1 MKLFHSTMSLLNNH
15 IIFENEPVRSA
26 LTKLNKLASDAILF
40 VVNEKKKL
48 IGSLTDGDLRRGF
61 INNLDFNDSILKFIQ
76 KSPVFI
82 THNNYTLSQLDSYKK
97 KNFKI
102 IPILDEAGVI
112 IDILNFRIQH
122 TIIPAD
128 ALLMAGGK
136 GKRLMPLT
144 ANTPKPLLKV
154 GDKPIIEHNIDRL
167 IQFGIK
173 NISLSINYLGEQLE
187 EYFGDGSVKNAK
199 ISYVK
204 EHKPLGTVG
213 SVLLVEHFSHDDI
226 LIMNSDLLTN
236 IDFADFYTT
245 FKEAD
250 ADMAVAA
257 TSYHVDVP
265 YAVLEVDGKNLAT
278 SLKEKP
284 RYTYYSNAGIYFVR
298 KSLLSMIPRDEFYNI
313 TDLMEAVLA
322 ANKKLITYPITG
334 YWLDIGKHE
343 DYKQAQ
349 EDIKHL
355 NI

>member
-1 MKLFHSTMSLLNNH
+1 MSSINNH

-26 LTKLNKLASDAILF
+26 LKKLDKLASDAILF
-40 VVNEKKKL
+40 VVSENKKL

-61 INNLDFNDSILKFIQ
+61 IRNLNFENSILDFIQENPISITRK
-76 KSPVFI
+76 
-82 THNNYTLSQLDSYKK
+82 NYTLKQLEDYRK
-97 KNFKI
+97 KNYKI
-102 IPILDEAGVI
+102 IPILDEDGII

-128 ALLMAGGK
+128 ALLMAGGQ

-144 ANTPKPLLKV
+144 ANIPKPLLKI

-167 IQFGIK
+167 INYGIK
-173 NISLSINYLGEQLE
+173 NLKLSINYLGHQLVD
-187 EYFGDGSVKNAK
+187 YFGDGSMKNAK

-204 EHKPLGTVG
+204 EDKPLGTIG
-213 SVLLVEHFSHDDI
+213 SILLVDKFDHEDI
-226 LIMNSDLLTN
+226 LVMNSDLLTN

-265 YAVLEVDGKNLAT
+265 YAVIEIDGKNLAT

-284 RYTYYSNAGIYFVR
+284 RYTYYSNAGIYFIR
-298 KSLLSMIPRDEFYNI
+298 QSLLKMIPAGEFYDI

-334 YWLDIGKHE
+334 YWLDIGKPE
-343 DYKQAQ
+343 DFKKAQ
-349 EDIKHL
+349 EDIKHINL
-355 NI
+355 F